1 MERTKVTVLAIED
14 DPGDVQLLRR
24 YLEDILGW
32 EVKLLAFTEPAEGLA
47 QLADHAPDIVLLDYL
62 LGATT
67 GLEVLKRIQRCGCKC
82 PVVILTGCG
91 TEELA
96 AELMRYG
103 AADYLTKNQLSAASL
118 KRVIANAIAKYKL
131 QEALEEHRRRLQE
144 INQDLFR
151 KNEEIQNFYHM
162 VSHELTS
169 PLTSAREYVTT
180 VLNGTAGPL
189 NDKQHRFLEI
199 ARESCDQMCVYV
211 DDLLDVTRLQTE
223 KFAVHPSSVSV
234 DKLVHQVVASI
245 FPTAQEKGIHL
256 KHIIEPDLPE
266 VNIDEARINQV
277 LSNLLNNALKFTP
290 KGGQIMVQVAD
301 NPGAPE
307 FLIVSVTDNGLGIE
321 RDKLPYIFD
330 RLYQA
335 TSNDWETHRGM
346 GLGLYICRELVR
358 LHRGDIWVQSEPGKG
373 STFSFTIPKC
383 TPEETSDAV
392 TVMEREDAL
401 QEESPECD

>member
-1 MERTKVTVLAIED
+1 MERIRVRVLAIED
-14 DPGDVQLLRR
+14 DPGDVQLLSR
-24 YLEDILGW
+24 YLEDIPGW

-47 QLADHAPDIVLLDYL
+47 QLFDNAPDIVLLDYL

-103 AADYLTKNQLSAASL
+103 AADYLTKNRLSANSL
-118 KRVIANAIAKYKL
+118 KRVISNAIAKCKL

-144 INQDLFR
+144 MNQDLFR

-162 VSHELTS
+162 VSHELSS

-180 VLNGTAGPL
+180 VLEGTAGPL
-189 NDKQHRFLEI
+189 NDKQRRFLEI

-211 DDLLDVTRLQTE
+211 NDLLDVTRLQTE
-223 KFAVHPSSVSV
+223 KFSVHPSRVSI
-234 DKLVHQVVASI
+234 DKLVHQLVASTY
-245 FPTAQEKGIHL
+245 PAAQEKGIRL

-277 LSNLLNNALKFTP
+277 LSNLLGNALKFTP
-290 KGGQIMVQVAD
+290 EGGQIMVQVAD
-301 NPGAPE
+301 NPAAPE
-307 FLIVSVTDNGLGIE
+307 FLIVSVTDTGRGIE

-335 TSNDWETHRGM
+335 TNSDWRTHRGM

-358 LHRGDIWVQSEPGKG
+358 LHGGDIWVQSEPGKG

-383 TPEETSDAV
+383 SPEEAFHTV
-392 TVMEREDAL
+392 TVMGSEDAHR
-401 QEESPECD
+401 ETPPE